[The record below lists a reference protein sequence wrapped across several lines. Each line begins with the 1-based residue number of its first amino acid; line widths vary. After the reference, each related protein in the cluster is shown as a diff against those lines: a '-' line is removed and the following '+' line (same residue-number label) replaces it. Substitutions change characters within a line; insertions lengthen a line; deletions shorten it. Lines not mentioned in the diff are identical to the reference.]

1 MSTGVVVSQIDPALN
16 VLQQGDVIMEVERQP
31 VANVKEYNDI
41 VSKIGPK
48 DGVLMLIYR
57 DGASIFITLKP

>member
-1 MSTGVVVSQIDPALN
+1 MVVTQISQDDPTLN
-16 VLQQGDVIMEVERQP
+16 VLQQGDVIMEVERKP
-31 VANVKEYNDI
+31 VGNVGEYNEV

-48 DGVLMLIYR
+48 DTVLMLIYR